1 MDFCLDNKINN
12 IELKEQLDR
21 IESKLDDLNEKLDRH
36 VEEIWTVYQPI
47 KKLLERFER
56 FKLW

>member
-1 MDFCLDNKINN
+1 MDN

-21 IESKLDDLNEKLDRH
+21 IESKLDDLNKKLDRH